1 MLRESATGPGDA
13 STLRSMRGF
22 PEAAQ
27 RQTVLGERLAQHA
40 PAAAAAL
47 IELIV
52 HGAISGDASSRDA
65 AVALALWILAA
76 PAGST
81 ILAAIRAAA
90 SADGRLAVAAILDS
104 GPGRCA
110 IAARGRLPEIGIAVE
125 GPLGIE
131 PRVPWQPQRHLH
143 RRSRLIQHHDPR
155 MIRRL
160 VTQRWMRCRDVVAI
174 AARRP
179 TTEAIVR
186 ELCASP
192 RWMLHAEVREAL
204 AANPFTPAG
213 VVLPLL
219 ATLPRLA
226 LRRLRAGASSAR
238 VAAAAALVLDLG
250 LPRERIP

>member
-1 MLRESATGPGDA
+1 MARDAANGAGDA
-13 STLRSMRGF
+13 STLRAMHGL

-27 RQTVLGERLAQHA
+27 RQTVLGERLAQHS
-40 PAAAAAL
+40 PAAAAGL
-47 IELIV
+47 IDSILR
-52 HGAISGDASSRDA
+52 GAISGDASSRDA
-65 AVALALWILAA
+65 AVALALWILAE
-76 PAGST
+76 PAAST
-81 ILAAIRAAA
+81 TLTAIRDAA
-90 SADGRLAVAAILDS
+90 SADERHAVAAILGT

-110 IAARGRLPEIGIAVE
+110 IAARGRLAEIGIAVE

-131 PRVPWQPQRHLH
+131 PRAPWQPQRQLH
-143 RRSRLIQHHDPR
+143 RRSRLLAHHDPR

-160 VTQRWMRCRDVVAI
+160 VMQRWIRCRDVVAI

-179 TTEAIVR
+179 TTEAILR
-186 ELCASP
+186 EVCASP

-238 VAAAAALVLDLG
+238 VAAAAGLVLDLG
-250 LPRERIP
+250 LPRERLP